1 MPLLAIPQPL
11 RKSIPMCV
19 CHEIGEGRFT
29 RWLDARLF
37 LWSASVRSGLGRG
50 LHLACECA
58 CHLRRQLVLLRF
70 ANLAIASQLT
80 FCHRSISCSDEI
92 PKRVFSF
99 APRV

>member
-1 MPLLAIPQPL
+1 MPLLATPQPL

-37 LWSASVRSGLGRG
+37 LWSASVWRGLGRG

-58 CHLRRQLVLLRF
+58 CHLRRHLVLLRF